1 MVSKCAVGNVII
13 DQKQTSRI
21 AAVPVKLNKIW
32 VINRGQNQDFVAE
45 RFSGEGFVAIV
56 VFTVKVLNGDD
67 SAVKQLAQVN
77 GSKASVAD
85 FALRVELISGRFELF
100 VGEHWREKTC

>member
-45 RFSGEGFVAIV
+45 GFSGEGFVATV
-56 VFTVKVLNGDD
+56 VFTMKVFNGDD
-67 SAVKQLAQVN
+67 SAVK
-77 GSKASVAD
+77 
-85 FALRVELISGRFELF
+85 
-100 VGEHWREKTC
+100 

>member
-45 RFSGEGFVAIV
+45 GFSGEGFVATV
-56 VFTVKVLNGDD
+56 VFTMKVKIYQSGQ
-67 SAVKQLAQVN
+67 SM
-77 GSKASVAD
+77 KATS
-85 FALRVELISGRFELF
+85 LIMSSI
-100 VGEHWREKTC
+100 